1 MQGDIT
7 VEFSKSLNSLIG
19 QPCWGVVAGKGTG
32 SVISLHFG
40 NKIPLPQLIK
50 NPHLSD
56 DLQKYEGEMILFVKC
71 VWRIDSEVEV
81 ICGCWEDNTKDGPM
95 LKGLQN
101 IVDQKVES
109 IELSLP
115 AWDLAIHFSNLMVL
129 RIFCDQT
136 DLSDTVDNYNLF
148 LPEIIYTV
156 SPKGKLEQEIREP
169 W

>member
-7 VEFSKSLNSLIG
+7 TEFRKSLNNFVG
-19 QPCWGVVAGKGTG
+19 QPCWGIVAGKGTG

-40 NKIPLPQLIK
+40 NKIPSPLPIN
-50 NPHLSD
+50 NPHLSN
-56 DLQKYEGEMILFVKC
+56 DLQKYEGEMILFIQC

-81 ICGCWEDNTKDGPM
+81 ICGCWEDNTKDGSM

-101 IVDQKVES
+101 IVEQKVES

-115 AWDLAIHFSNLMVL
+115 AWDLAIHFSNLITL
-129 RIFCDQT
+129 KIFCDQT
-136 DLSDTVDNYNLF
+136 DLSNTADNYNLF
-148 LPEIIYTV
+148 LPKIIYTV
-156 SPKGKLEQEIREP
+156 SPKGKLEQEIRKP